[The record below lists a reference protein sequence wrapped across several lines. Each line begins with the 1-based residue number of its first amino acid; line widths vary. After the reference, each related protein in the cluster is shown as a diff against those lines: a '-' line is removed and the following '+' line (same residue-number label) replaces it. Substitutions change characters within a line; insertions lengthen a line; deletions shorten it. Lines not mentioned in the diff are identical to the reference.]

1 VQELLTAT
9 FKEQGERMGRH
20 KDPRIYQIVAL
31 CGLMT
36 YGIVWLGFGVTWERA
51 AIVVSTCLAIQ
62 YVCTRFWRVPRFDPR
77 SALISGLSLSLL
89 LRTGSPALAML
100 AASITVS
107 SKFFIRIDDRH
118 VFNPT
123 NFGLVVMMLVSDRVW
138 VSPGQWGNVA
148 FVGFLLACL
157 GMVVVNRAARSDVTY
172 AFLAFYVA
180 IVIGRTLWLGDPVTI
195 ALHQLQSGGLLL
207 FAFFMVS
214 DPKTTPDSRA
224 GRIVF
229 ALFVA
234 IGAAYVQFALFRP
247 NGVLWSLVLC
257 AITVPFINR
266 LLPGR
271 RYEWINP
278 RATRAPIDASAAVIA
293 T

>member
-1 VQELLTAT
+1 
-9 FKEQGERMGRH
+9 MGRH
-20 KDPRIYQIVAL
+20 TDPRIYQIAAL

-51 AIVVSTCLAIQ
+51 AIVISTCLATQ
-62 YVCTRFWRVPRFDPR
+62 YVCTRFWRLPRFDPR

-89 LRTGSPALAML
+89 LRTGSPALAIL

-123 NFGLVVMMLVSDRVW
+123 NFGLVVMMLVSDHVW

-148 FVGFLLACL
+148 FIGFLLACL

-180 IVIGRTLWLGDPVTI
+180 IVVGRALWLGDPVAI
-195 ALHQLQSGGLLL
+195 ALHQLQSGGLVL

-224 GRIVF
+224 GRITF
-229 ALFVA
+229 ALLVA
-234 IGAAYVQFALFRP
+234 LGATYVQFALYRP

-257 AITVPFINR
+257 AIAVPFINR

-271 RYEWINP
+271 RYEWMNP
-278 RATRAPIDASAAVIA
+278 RAARAPIDASAAVIA